1 MKTGW
6 IAVAAAAM
14 SLLALSAQAQ
24 GQDALNVRSLAAT
37 CAACH
42 GTDGRV
48 VGDGSVIALAGLP
61 RDVLATQL
69 RAFKA
74 GSRPSTIMAQ
84 LSKGYSETQI
94 DQLAAYFSALKPS
107 GEAR

>member
-6 IAVAAAAM
+6 KVTATGVAL
-14 SLLALSAQAQ
+14 LLAASAHAQ
-24 GQDALNVRSLAAT
+24 GQEALHVRSLAAT

-48 VGDGSVIALAGLP
+48 VGDGSVPGLAGLP
-61 RDVLATQL
+61 RDAIASQL

-74 GSRPSTIMAQ
+74 GSRPSTIMTQ
-84 LSKGYSETQI
+84 LSKGFSEAQI
-94 DQLAAYFSALKPS
+94 DQLAVYFSALRP
-107 GEAR
+107 

>member
-6 IAVAAAAM
+6 TVAAAAATLM
-14 SLLALSAQAQ
+14 LAASAHAQ
-24 GQDALNVRSLAAT
+24 GADALNVRSLAAT

-48 VGDGSVIALAGLP
+48 VGNVGVTALAGMP
-61 RDVLATQL
+61 RDALAGQL

-74 GSRPSTIMAQ
+74 GTRPSTIMGQ
-84 LSKGYSETQI
+84 LSKGYSESQI
-94 DQLAAYFSALKPS
+94 DQLAAYFSAIKP
-107 GEAR
+107 

>member
-1 MKTGW
+1 MKTTW
-6 IAVAAAAM
+6 RVTAFTALLFAA
-14 SLLALSAQAQ
+14 SAHAQ

-48 VGDGSVIALAGLP
+48 VGDGSVIGLAGLP
-61 RDVLATQL
+61 RDLLAAQL

-74 GSRPSTIMAQ
+74 GTRPSTIMTQ
-84 LSKGYSETQI
+84 LSKGFSEAQI
-94 DQLAAYFSALKPS
+94 DQLAGYFSALKP
-107 GEAR
+107 

>member
-1 MKTGW
+1 MKTTW
-6 IAVAAAAM
+6 MVTAFTAQLLVA
-14 SLLALSAQAQ
+14 SAHAQ

-48 VGDGSVIALAGLP
+48 VGDRSVIGLAGLP
-61 RDVLATQL
+61 RDLLAAQL

-74 GSRPSTIMAQ
+74 GTRPSTIMTQ
-84 LSKGYSETQI
+84 LSKGFSEAQI
-94 DQLAAYFSALKPS
+94 DQLAGYFSALKP
-107 GEAR
+107 

>member
-6 IAVAAAAM
+6 TLIVTAAA
-14 SLLALSAQAQ
+14 LLPAAGSQAQ
-24 GQDALNVRSLAAT
+24 DQQALNARSLAAT

-42 GTDGRV
+42 GTDGRA

-61 RDVLATQL
+61 RDLLATQL

-74 GSRPSTIMAQ
+74 GTRPSTIMTQ
-84 LSKGYSETQI
+84 LSKGYSEAQI
-94 DQLAAYFSALKPS
+94 DQLAAYFSAQKP
-107 GEAR
+107 

>member
-1 MKTGW
+1 MTTGW
-6 IAVAAAAM
+6 RVTATMA
-14 SLLALSAQAQ
+14 LALALAASAHAQ

-61 RDVLATQL
+61 REVLATQL

-74 GSRPSTIMAQ
+74 GTRPSTIMTQ
-84 LSKGYSETQI
+84 LSRGFSEAQI
-94 DQLAAYFSALKPS
+94 DQLAGYFSVLKP
-107 GEAR
+107 

>member
-6 IAVAAAAM
+6 KAAAASA
-14 SLLALSAQAQ
+14 SLLLAASAQAQ
-24 GQDALNVRSLAAT
+24 NADALNVRSLAAT

-48 VGDGSVIALAGLP
+48 TGDGSVLALAGMP
-61 RDVLATQL
+61 RDVLAAQL

-74 GSRPSTIMAQ
+74 GTRPSTIMGQ
-84 LSKGYSETQI
+84 LSKGFSEQQI
-94 DQLAAYFSALKPS
+94 DQLAAYFSAVKP
-107 GEAR
+107 

>member
-6 IAVAAAAM
+6 KVTGATATL
-14 SLLALSAQAQ
+14 LLAASAHAQ
-24 GQDALNVRSLAAT
+24 SPDALNVRSLAAT

-48 VGDGSVIALAGLP
+48 VGDGSVLGLAGLP
-61 RDVLATQL
+61 RDTIASQL

-74 GSRPSTIMAQ
+74 GTRPSTIMAQ
-84 LSKGYSETQI
+84 LSKGFSESQI
-94 DQLAAYFSALKPS
+94 DQLAAYFSALKP
-107 GEAR
+107 